1 MSVRYE
7 SLEEVEVE
15 AEHARSME
23 NMRDA
28 ELLAHLKLEITKQVI
43 AESRQARAP
52 PSNLVLSR
60 INANI
65 WNFFSTNCV
74 LGLLSGEGPNKHPSH
89 DRQPRTARFGW
100 QHDAS
105 LAIPGCTVA
114 PSASTQPWA
123 ASRPHLPKVF

>member
-43 AESRQARAP
+43 AESRQARGP
-52 PSNLVLSR
+52 PLNSVFSR
-60 INANI
+60 IN
-65 WNFFSTNCV
+65 
-74 LGLLSGEGPNKHPSH
+74 
-89 DRQPRTARFGW
+89 
-100 QHDAS
+100 
-105 LAIPGCTVA
+105 
-114 PSASTQPWA
+114 
-123 ASRPHLPKVF
+123 